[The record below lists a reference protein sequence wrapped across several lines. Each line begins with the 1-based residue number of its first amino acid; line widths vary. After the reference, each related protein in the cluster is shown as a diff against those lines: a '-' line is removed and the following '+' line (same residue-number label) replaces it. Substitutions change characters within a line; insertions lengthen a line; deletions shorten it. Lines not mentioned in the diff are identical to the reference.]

1 MSRRDYILI
10 LLIKTDRRMNV
21 RSQICNH
28 RVLLFVAFLSVIG
41 FTRQL
46 YVYGQTSLSEVEGG
60 NVSRLAGTLSAPLAN
75 HYHADDPWKADE
87 LMQAADLARSLSGD
101 QKPIVLQIGVI
112 HLYRLGHIPGS
123 KYAGQAGTAAGLE
136 TLKKTV
142 QDLPR
147 TSEVVFYCGCCP
159 MPDCPNIRPAYQA
172 LRELGFKKIKLLN
185 LPNNFTQDWQMK
197 GFPVEKGGA

>member
-1 MSRRDYILI
+1 
-10 LLIKTDRRMNV
+10 MNV
-21 RSQICNH
+21 RSQIRNH

-41 FTRQL
+41 FARQL
-46 YVYGQTSLSEVEGG
+46 YVYGQTSLSEADSGTS
-60 NVSRLAGTLSAPLAN
+60 SRLAGTTSTPVAN

-87 LMQAADLARSLSGD
+87 LMQPADLARLLSGD

-123 KYAGQAGTAAGLE
+123 TYAGMAGTPEGLE

-147 TSEVVFYCGCCP
+147 NSEIVFYCGCCP

-172 LRELGFKKIKLLN
+172 LHELGFKKSKLLI
-185 LPNNFTQDWQMK
+185 LPNNFTQDWQK
-197 GFPVEKGGA
+197 RGFPVEKG

>member
-1 MSRRDYILI
+1 
-10 LLIKTDRRMNV
+10 
-21 RSQICNH
+21 
-28 RVLLFVAFLSVIG
+28 
-41 FTRQL
+41 
-46 YVYGQTSLSEVEGG
+46 
-60 NVSRLAGTLSAPLAN
+60 
-75 HYHADDPWKADE
+75 
-87 LMQAADLARSLSGD
+87 MQPADLARSLAAD
-101 QKPIVLQIGVI
+101 PKPIVLQIGVI

-123 KYAGQAGTAAGLE
+123 KYAGMAGTPEGLE

-147 TSEVVFYCGCCP
+147 NSEVVFYCGCCP

-172 LRELGFKKIKLLN
+172 LRGLGFKKVKLLN